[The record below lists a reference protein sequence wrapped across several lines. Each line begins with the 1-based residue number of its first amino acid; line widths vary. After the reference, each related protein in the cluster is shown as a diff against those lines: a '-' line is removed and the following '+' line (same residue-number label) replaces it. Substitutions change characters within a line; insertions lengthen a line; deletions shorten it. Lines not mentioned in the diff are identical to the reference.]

1 MRDGREWRLGEATD
15 VAWIK
20 DATNI
25 GMTITAAI
33 PPVFEA
39 YGTSVIPEWDDRQGA
54 ARQDQALLATLSDA
68 AGSLAW
74 WLGYLD
80 TGVDDI
86 VFADAPKV
94 ELYARWRYVLVLA
107 GPAQAGSWRSR
118 DWRGPLPDL
127 MFPAD
132 RSWLVSRLWDDDW
145 RCIGGSATLLDKLHA
160 HPDIRARTLTLTEI
174 ATPPGHSAI

>member
-1 MRDGREWRLGEATD
+1 
-15 VAWIK
+15 
-20 DATNI
+20 
-25 GMTITAAI
+25 MTITAGI

-39 YGTSVIPEWDDRQGA
+39 YGTSVIPEWGDQGRV
-54 ARQDQALLATLSDA
+54 RQDQALLATLGDA
-68 AGSLAW
+68 AGSQAW

-80 TGVDDI
+80 TGADDI

-94 ELYARWRYVLVLA
+94 ELYAGWHYVLVLA

-145 RCIGGSATLLDKLHA
+145 WCIGGSAALLDKLQA
-160 HPDIRARTLTLTEI
+160 HPDIRARTVALTDI
-174 ATPPGHSAI
+174 ATPPGHTAI

>member
-1 MRDGREWRLGEATD
+1 MRDGREWRIGDATE
-15 VAWIK
+15 VAWIT

-25 GMTITAAI
+25 GMTITAGI

-39 YGTSVIPEWDDRQGA
+39 YGTSVISREDQQGQ
-54 ARQDQALLATLSDA
+54 ARQDRALLTTLSDA
-68 AGSLAW
+68 AGSQAW

-80 TGVDDI
+80 TGGDDI
-86 VFADAPKV
+86 VFADAPQV
-94 ELYARWRYVLVLA
+94 ELYARWHYVLVLA

-132 RSWLVSRLWDDDW
+132 RSWLVTRLWDDDW
-145 RCIGGSATLLDKLHA
+145 WCIGGSAALLDK
-160 HPDIRARTLTLTEI
+160 
-174 ATPPGHSAI
+174 